1 MRRTYKKS
9 KNRGQISSFL
19 PRLSKNVNMV
29 ILLYGEDSYRSRQ
42 KLNEIIEHYKSI
54 HKSGINLKYFKGKD
68 LNFEDLKEEF
78 RQTSMFDEKKLLVV
92 NDVFSNGDFKE
103 EFLKNQ
109 KEILDSKEVILFYE
123 EGTPKEEQFLKFLK
137 LKADC
142 QEFKPLKGENLK
154 SWLKKEL
161 AVYQTDIS
169 PEAQELLIN
178 FVGSDVWQLSN
189 EIKKLICY
197 RTPLQRGEGGKENE
211 VLFDHKSKK
220 RIMPEDVGLLVKS
233 KIENDIFKTVDAIAQ
248 RNKKQAIFLIH
259 KHLETGDSP
268 HYLLSMIN
276 FQFRNLLIIKDLIEK
291 NQPYY
296 AILKISKLH
305 PFVVRKSYQEAN
317 KFTFPELKKIY
328 QKIFQVDLA
337 IKTGRVSP
345 EVALDLFLA
354 GI

>member
-1 MRRTYKKS
+1 
-9 KNRGQISSFL
+9 
-19 PRLSKNVNMV
+19 MV

-54 HKSGINLKYFKGKD
+54 HKSGINLKYFEGKD

-103 EFLKNQ
+103 KFLKNQ

-142 QEFKPLKGENLK
+142 QEFKPLKRESLK
-154 SWLKKEL
+154 IWLKKEF

-169 PEAQELLIN
+169 PEARELLID
-178 FVGSDVWQLSN
+178 FVGDDIWQLSN
-189 EIKKLICY
+189 EIKKLI
-197 RTPLQRGEGGKENE
+197 N
-211 VLFDHKSKK
+211 FKSKK
-220 RIMPEDVGLLVKS
+220 RIMPEDVELLVKP
-233 KIENDIFKTVDAIAQ
+233 KIENDIFKTVDAMAQ

-305 PFVVRKSYQEAN
+305 PFVVKKSYQEAN

-345 EVALDLFLA
+345 EAALDLFLA